1 MDSLSKKVLL
11 LGASGSIGSQTL
23 DIIDEAKDKFTLTAF
38 SVGKNKAR
46 AIELLKKYD
55 SVKHVYISSEED
67 AKEIRELFPKIKV
80 FSGPKGLAKL
90 TKKSEYDMCVDA
102 LVGFA
107 GFEPAVIALKKD
119 KVLCL
124 ANKEALVVGG
134 QIINNLLLNGKGTLY
149 PIDSEHVALAKCLSK
164 CNFADV
170 KNLIIT
176 ASGGA
181 LREVPIEDLENIKAE
196 EALKHPNWKMGNKI
210 TIDCAT
216 MMNKGFEIIEA
227 FYLYRFPLEQIKVQM
242 HDESLIHS
250 AVELNDGTFL
260 VDYGKP
266 DMHNPIKWALY
277 EGKVDFEV
285 KKVKS
290 LKEFKDCHFR
300 EYDPNRYPC
309 TELAKKALEGG
320 PAKLIA
326 LNAANE
332 VMVNKYLKGEIK
344 FTDIAKNVEKFM
356 EAMPVIPYISV
367 SSAKVIDRLIR
378 KEAEQCCTAKPPK
391 GYRSLCFPSWR

>member
-1 MDSLSKKVLL
+1 MESSLKKVLL
-11 LGASGSIGSQTL
+11 LGASGSIGGQTI
-23 DIIDEAKDKFTLTAF
+23 DIINEAKDKFVLTSF
-38 SVGKNKAR
+38 SVGKNKER
-46 AIELLKKYD
+46 AIQLLKEFD
-55 SVKHVYISSEED
+55 SVKHVYISSLDD
-67 AKEIRELFPKIKV
+67 AQEIAKLFPKVKV
-80 FSGPKGLAKL
+80 FSGPKGLVKL
-90 TKKSEYDMCVDA
+90 TKKAKYDMCVDA

-107 GFEPAVIALKKD
+107 GFEPAVVSLKKD
-119 KVLCL
+119 KILCL

-134 QIINNLLLNGKGTLY
+134 QIIRTILMRGKGKLY

-164 CNFADV
+164 CRLDDV

-181 LREVPIEDLENIKAE
+181 LRDVPLDKLGDIKAE
-196 EALKHPNWKMGNKI
+196 EALKHPTWKMGNKI

-227 FYLYRFPLEQIKVQM
+227 FYLFGFPLVQIKVQM

-250 AVELNDGTFL
+250 AVQLEDGSFL

-266 DMHNPIKWALY
+266 DMHNPIRWAMY
-277 EGKVDFEV
+277 EGNCEYEI

-290 LKEFKDCHFR
+290 LEEFKDCHFR
-300 EYDPNRYPC
+300 EYDPKRYPC

-320 PAKLIA
+320 AAKLIA

-332 VMVNKYLKGEIK
+332 VMVHKYLEGKIK
-344 FTDIAKNVEKFM
+344 FSDIATNVERFM
-356 EAMPVIPYISV
+356 NTIPSFPYV
-367 SSAKVIDRLIR
+367 TVAAARAIDKIVR
-378 KEAEQCCTAKPPK
+378 KEAEEC
-391 GYRSLCFPSWR
+391 

>member
-1 MDSLSKKVLL
+1 MESLNKKVLL
-11 LGASGSIGSQTL
+11 LGASGSIGGQTL
-23 DIIDEAKDKFTLTAF
+23 DIINEAKDKFTLTAF
-38 SVGKNKAR
+38 SVGKNKER
-46 AIELLKKYD
+46 AIELLKIYD
-55 SVKHVYISSEED
+55 SVKHIYITGEED
-67 AKEIRELFPKIKV
+67 AQEIASLFPKIKV
-80 FSGPKGLAKL
+80 FFGKKGLAKL
-90 TKKSEYDMCVDA
+90 TKKADYDMCVDA

-119 KVLCL
+119 KILCL

-134 QIINNLLLNGKGTLY
+134 SIINNILMQGKGRLF

-164 CNFADV
+164 CNFDNV

-181 LREVPIEDLENIKAE
+181 LRNVPLEELENIKAE
-196 EALKHPNWKMGNKI
+196 QALQHPTWKMGNKI

-266 DMHNPIKWALY
+266 DMHVPIKWALY
-277 EGKVDFEV
+277 EGNVDYEV

-290 LKEFKDCHFR
+290 LEEFKDCHFR
-300 EYDPNRYPC
+300 DYDPSRYPC

-332 VMVNKYLKGEIK
+332 VMVNKYLKDEIK
-344 FTDIAKNVEKFM
+344 FTDIAKNVEKLV
-356 EAMPVIPYISV
+356 ELMPSITYVSV
-367 SSAKVIDRLIR
+367 SSAKVIDRIIR
-378 KEAEQCCTAKPPK
+378 KEAEKC
-391 GYRSLCFPSWR
+391 